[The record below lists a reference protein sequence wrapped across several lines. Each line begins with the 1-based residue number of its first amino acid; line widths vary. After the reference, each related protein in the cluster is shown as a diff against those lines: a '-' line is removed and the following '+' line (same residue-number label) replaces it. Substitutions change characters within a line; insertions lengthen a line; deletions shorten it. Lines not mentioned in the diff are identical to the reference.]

1 MRQYHDERSSLSAG
15 LLRLW
20 ILWLL
25 RTSEFLWLLRTNDRQ
40 CQFRILWL
48 RRTNEILWLL
58 STTNY
63 RQFLDLSPIQ
73 STSALPRRFL
83 LRSARTGLALVWT
96 PMGLGWS
103 RLGLA

>member
-1 MRQYHDERSSLSAG
+1 MRQYHDERSSLSEG

-20 ILWLL
+20 ILWLF
-25 RTSEFLWLLRTNDRQ
+25 RTSEILWLLRTNDRQ
-40 CQFRILWL
+40 CRFRILWL

-58 STTNY
+58 PTND

-73 STSALPRRFL
+73 STSALLRRFL

-96 PMGLGWS
+96 PMGLGRP

>member
-48 RRTNEILWLL
+48 RRTNEVLWLPR
-58 STTNY
+58 TND

-73 STSALPRRFL
+73 STSALLRRFL
-83 LRSARTGLALVWT
+83 LRSARTRLALVWT
-96 PMGLGWS
+96 PMGLGPS